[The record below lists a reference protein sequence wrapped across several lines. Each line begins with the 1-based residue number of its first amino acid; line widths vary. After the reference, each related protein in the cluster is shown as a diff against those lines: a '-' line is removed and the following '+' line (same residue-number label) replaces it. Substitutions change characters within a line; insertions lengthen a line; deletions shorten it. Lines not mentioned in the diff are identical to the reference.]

1 MLALSLVLPPILVF
15 ESMATTANLQWPL
28 LAALFWAL
36 ARPITARWDLA
47 ACVAIAVAASLC
59 SSVVFLFLP
68 LAVMVLVLRR
78 GERRA
83 RIVPAV
89 FFAGCFVQ
97 LVAVLTTSDSA
108 SRGKPDVLSL
118 PRLYVVN
125 VVGETFL
132 GHRLVDS
139 VWLDVGIWL
148 FIVLAVAVTAAVVV
162 LWLRCDVPGRIWGS
176 AALVMSVGV
185 YCSTVFWRGVDQVEL
200 HEGVQTGSGARYT
213 GLGLQLLVA
222 AFVIL
227 IDRARLGVR
236 RASGRRRAARG
247 ASRADPGDRVPPD
260 DDALLRTD
268 DGRARSTTHAPSVR
282 ETRRTGG
289 VCPDHAH
296 PVGTPSS
303 PAATSADPRIQER
316 TRGVWISA

>member
-1 MLALSLVLPPILVF
+1 
-15 ESMATTANLQWPL
+15 
-28 LAALFWAL
+28 
-36 ARPITARWDLA
+36 
-47 ACVAIAVAASLC
+47 
-59 SSVVFLFLP
+59 
-68 LAVMVLVLRR
+68 MVLVLRR
-78 GERRA
+78 GERSA

-108 SRGKPDVLSL
+108 SRGKPNVLSL

-148 FIVLAVAVTAAVVV
+148 FIVLAVAVTTAIVF

-185 YCSTVFWRGVDQVEL
+185 YCSTVFWRGVNQVEL
-200 HEGVQTGSGARYT
+200 HQGVQTGSGARYT

-227 IDRARLGVR
+227 VDRARLGVR
-236 RASGRRRAARG
+236 VRQVVVALLVAQALLIPATAFRLTTLRSLGPRWENAARRRPHR
-247 ASRADPGDRVPPD
+247 
-260 DDALLRTD
+260 
-268 DGRARSTTHAPSVR
+268 VR
-282 ETRRTGG
+282 ETRRAG
-289 VCPDHAH
+289 VVCADHTLGLVH
-296 PVGTPSS
+296 PRPV
-303 PAATSADPRIQER
+303 PRPPLTASKSGR
-316 TRGVWISA
+316 AGVWISGSGSTRRRGPRAGGTGRRTRRSGSGARARRTSGTRGHAAP